1 MDESGHPCERPR
13 FWTSLRLDGE
23 LSEIE
28 SALLD
33 AHLLRCAGCRE
44 AAESFGAATAAL
56 RSASAGRIEPV
67 MADLPHRV
75 SARAFAA
82 VLAPA

>member
-44 AAESFGAATAAL
+44 VAESFAASTAAL
-56 RSASAGRIEPV
+56 RSASAARIEPV
-67 MADLPHRV
+67 TDDRPHPV
-75 SARAFAA
+75 PARAFAA